1 MKNTDTE
8 KKLSFSALVNCF
20 KKQMGKVKDY
30 RNSKS
35 IDHLIVDVCTSGLA
49 TMHFKDSSLLESQR
63 RLETKEGRNN
73 LKTLFGISK
82 IPSDSQMREVLDCVS
97 SQAFQPIYRNYFSR
111 LQRGKFLENFQ
122 LFPGLYLCSIDGS
135 EYFRSESISCVS
147 CLESKHS
154 NGTIS
159 HSHQI
164 LQATLV
170 HPNEKQVIPL
180 CPEQIANTDGSE
192 KNDCE
197 MNAAKRLL
205 ARLRTEHPFLG
216 LIINGDGLYAKQP
229 LIELI
234 LKLSMH
240 FIFVC
245 KEDHKILWEWFYE
258 QKKLGEVTELNK
270 TDKNERLH
278 HYEWINQVPLN
289 GNKDAPLVNL
299 FIYELSVNG
308 KTAYR
313 STWVTDIE
321 VARENIEVLVPG
333 ARARWKIENECFNT
347 LKNGGYHLEHN
358 FGHGEVNLAFNFLL
372 LNLLAFFIHQILE
385 LSDIL
390 YQKCRKR
397 LVTKKNFWE
406 SIRVYLK
413 LRVFETWEELMI
425 LTLEAG

>member
-1 MKNTDTE
+1 
-8 KKLSFSALVNCF
+8 
-20 KKQMGKVKDY
+20 
-30 RNSKS
+30 
-35 IDHLIVDVCTSGLA
+35 
-49 TMHFKDSSLLESQR
+49 
-63 RLETKEGRNN
+63 
-73 LKTLFGISK
+73 
-82 IPSDSQMREVLDCVS
+82 
-97 SQAFQPIYRNYFSR
+97 
-111 LQRGKFLENFQ
+111 
-122 LFPGLYLCSIDGS
+122 
-135 EYFRSESISCVS
+135 
-147 CLESKHS
+147 
-154 NGTIS
+154 
-159 HSHQI
+159 
-164 LQATLV
+164 V